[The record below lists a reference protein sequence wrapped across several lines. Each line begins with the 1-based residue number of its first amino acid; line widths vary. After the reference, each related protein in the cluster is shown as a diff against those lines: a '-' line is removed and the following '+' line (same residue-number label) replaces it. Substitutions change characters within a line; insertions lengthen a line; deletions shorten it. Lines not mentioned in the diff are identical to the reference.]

1 MMSIFEQFMPSQGQT
16 KETMSGVILAKVTNI
31 NDPEKLGRVKCQF
44 ITKNDEALEL
54 DWAYVMT
61 PFSGKECGFYFI
73 PNVEDTVLV
82 AFENG
87 DIYRPYIIGSLWGN
101 LAKPPGAVNEGK
113 NETYMI
119 KTPNKSTLEFSDV
132 QGKEKISLTTP
143 KERKIILDDEGKTIE
158 ITDGKNTLSMNEN
171 GEVKLTCK
179 QKLIIEVGSAAKITI
194 DGTAGSIKIEG
205 KQAINLE
212 SAQVEVKA
220 TANATIKANAQV
232 SIESSGM
239 TMVKGSM
246 LKLN

>member
-1 MMSIFEQFMPSQGQT
+1 MSIFEQFMPSQGQSQD
-16 KETMSGVILAKVTNI
+16 TMSGVILAKVTNI

-44 ITKNDEALEL
+44 ITKNKEALEL
-54 DWAYVMT
+54 DWAHVMT
-61 PFSGKECGFYFI
+61 PFGGKECGFYFI

-101 LAKPPGAVNEGK
+101 LAKPPAAVNEGK

-119 KTPNKSTLEFSDV
+119 KTPNKSTLEFSDA
-132 QGKEKISLTTP
+132 QGKESLSLMTP
-143 KERKIILDDEGKTIE
+143 KERKIVLNDEKKTIE
-158 ITDGKNTLSMNEN
+158 ITDGQNTLSMNEN

-179 QKLIIEVGSAAKITI
+179 QKLVIEVGSGAKITI
-194 DGTAGSIKIEG
+194 DGMAGSIKIEG